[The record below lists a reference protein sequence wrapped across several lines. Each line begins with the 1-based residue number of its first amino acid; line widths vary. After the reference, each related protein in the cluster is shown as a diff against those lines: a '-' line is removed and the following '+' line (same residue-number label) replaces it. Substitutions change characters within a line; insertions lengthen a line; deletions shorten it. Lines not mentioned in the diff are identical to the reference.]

1 MQNLIL
7 KRINQFLAT
16 AQDKNYREYLRLL
29 YKYGSKR
36 RNEKTVV
43 DFLNY
48 RIEVPDCPSFVF
60 QFKDIF
66 LKNTYRFNSDNG
78 QPLIYDCGA
87 NIGVS
92 CIYFKEL
99 FPAAKIKAFE
109 ADPLIADILLK
120 NLTANGINDVEV
132 FAKAIWKNNRKI
144 SFSPDG
150 ADGGSIKKE
159 GSVYKVEAIR
169 LKDLLLKEEKIDLL
183 KMDIEGAEVE
193 VIIDCNKTLKVANKI
208 FVEFHSWKNDRK
220 RLDVLLNVLE
230 ENGFAYYIES
240 ISKIESPLLNSNITN
255 KDLQLNIFAINTNNE
270 HQRDNL

>member
-7 KRINQFLAT
+7 KRINELIAT

-29 YKYGSKR
+29 YKYGSNR

-43 DFLNY
+43 DFLKY
-48 RIEVPDCPSFVF
+48 RIEVPDCLSFVF

-66 LKNTYRFNSDNG
+66 LKNTYRFNSDND

-87 NIGVS
+87 NIGIS

-120 NLTANGINDVEV
+120 NLNANGINDVEI
-132 FAKAIWKNNRKI
+132 FAKAVWKNNRKI
-144 SFSPDG
+144 SFSSDG
-150 ADGGSIKKE
+150 ADGGSIKNE

-169 LKDLLLKEEKIDLL
+169 LKDLLLKEEKIEFL

-193 VIIDCNKTLKVANKI
+193 VITDCKDSLKVADKI
-208 FVEFHSWKNDRK
+208 FIEFHSWKNDRK
-220 RLDVLLNVLE
+220 RLDLLIKNLE
-230 ENGFAYYIES
+230 ENSFDYFIDS
-240 ISKIESPLLNSNITN
+240 ISKLKSPFLNSKINNT
-255 KDLQLNIFAINTNNE
+255 DLQLNIFAIKNN
-270 HQRDNL
+270 R